1 MHLLYQRE
9 DGSGGK
15 MNWAIDEL
23 RMKRQEWEM
32 LFQLCIKYKQ
42 WDLLEEYWT
51 KTEGLFE

>member
-1 MHLLYQRE
+1 
-9 DGSGGK
+9 